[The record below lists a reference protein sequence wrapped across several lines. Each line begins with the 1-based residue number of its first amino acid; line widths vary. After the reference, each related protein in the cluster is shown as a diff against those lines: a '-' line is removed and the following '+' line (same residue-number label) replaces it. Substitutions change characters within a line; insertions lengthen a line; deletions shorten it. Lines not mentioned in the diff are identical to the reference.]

1 MRIWMVKRACGMGIL
16 AAAAVVAMVGLAH
29 ADLTPKVVKQYQGQ
43 ILITD
48 SALNLMLLGDSEQT
62 IKTCQ
67 QKQLKAVKHEDANG
81 TPTWTFYYTAFLTAK
96 PRVNT
101 LTLEFYYEMPGEGL
115 ELRAD
120 KTMVGIDRTLKT
132 LQGRITISED
142 DNVSAGKTYVVK
154 LVDNV
159 RNTSKTYATTK
170 LTFK

>member
-1 MRIWMVKRACGMGIL
+1 MGIL
-16 AAAAVVAMVGLAH
+16 VAAAVLVTVGLAH
-29 ADLTPKVVKQYQGQ
+29 ADLTAKVIKKYRGQ

-48 SALNLMLLGDSEQT
+48 TALNLMVLGDTAQT

-67 QKQLKAVKHEDANG
+67 KRQLKAVKHDDTGG

-96 PRVNT
+96 PRVST
-101 LTLEFYYEMPGEGL
+101 LTMEFYYEMPGEGL

-120 KTMVGIDRTLKT
+120 KTMVGVDRSLKT
-132 LQGRITISED
+132 LQGSITISED